1 MEPSDEE
8 LGAFNPRECQRLLE
22 NRKAVDAPRGS
33 GQGPGWGPPACG
45 WRGGAGWT
53 QWARSDSGTGSALG
67 LLWSPR

>member
-33 GQGPGWGPPACG
+33 EQGPGWGPPG
-45 WRGGAGWT
+45 LRMAGWSRVDT
-53 QWARSDSGTGSALG
+53 VGQIRFWYRFCPG
-67 LLWSPR
+67 LAV